1 MFGWWLVKRLKIIAW
16 NGNALLKRENSRYT
30 SLRHNCHHSKNLLL
44 LYLPSFYHPFS
55 YSKKKPK
62 NFEISTLI
70 PIRSEGRSWQ
80 RDMESTAEPMD
91 AQSVGYRTSPTPLKV
106 TVNEQICVSGLN
118 GVANTFKVAID
129 NQQGKWIYYYDYI
142 TTLFGS
148 HELFILRGILDF
160 WRPLWSTVFF
170 VEGRLS
176 KISRLGVFWLKIA
189 EIEHLNHFWNE
200 FLISKAI

>member
-1 MFGWWLVKRLKIIAW
+1 MFGLCVVKRLKIIGW

-44 LYLPSFYHPFS
+44 LYLPSFYQFYPFFQKS
-55 YSKKKPK
+55 IENS
-62 NFEISTLI
+62 FEISTLI

-91 AQSVGYRTSPTPLKV
+91 AQPVGYRTSPPTPLKV

-129 NQQGKWIYYYDYI
+129 NQQGKWINVTYYI
-142 TTLFGS
+142 TWL
-148 HELFILRGILDF
+148 LIIL
-160 WRPLWSTVFF
+160 
-170 VEGRLS
+170 
-176 KISRLGVFWLKIA
+176 K
-189 EIEHLNHFWNE
+189 
-200 FLISKAI
+200 